1 MSTKSHDTAAALRYY
16 RTELDAIR
24 GSVRPEADAIA
35 QRVTESRQGPDG
47 EPWLVVR
54 ADSGREGATR

>member
-1 MSTKSHDTAAALRYY
+1 MPTKNRDTAAALRYY
-16 RTELDAIR
+16 RTELDALR

-35 QRVTESRQGPDG
+35 QRVADSRPGPDG